1 MADYSLPDGKTLTV
15 PDDASKEY
23 LDTLQN
29 RLVELYPET
38 YKPFTEPP
46 EERPKGLAGFSDPQ
60 NYIEAVRGVPAGIV
74 DMSLGSLQG
83 FSAAFDDNN
92 DSALTQGLA
101 DLRKYYSDSDVYK
114 PAEGYEDAYS
124 SMFGK
129 GLGSMA
135 AIVGASIVNP
145 LAGTA
150 MAVGSG
156 VDQQAANLERLKKDG
171 NEISGLTETLSE
183 IGGGIVG
190 WSEVLVPKK
199 LLKLFGKDQRS
210 GKVLDDIIGAIKTGG
225 FEAAQETG
233 AGIAQNL
240 ITNVAG
246 VADGPEGFQFNKDI
260 PLAESAFDDATV
272 GFGVG
277 FAADV
282 IMRSI
287 GGRRAAGMEYNR
299 EQAEEQN
306 KNLIEQDKIIQ
317 ELVLEAE
324 QQGDQ
329 ILDPTLIP
337 DESEV
342 AVPESAEI
350 ELKPLPETPILETFS
365 FAPNPD
371 GSINVLGNQ
380 SQEVKGTFANIEEA
394 SRGALDLH
402 KLNRNKFIASSAL
415 QISSINGLSGN
426 GTATRIAQKIYDPN
440 NNYLDAKALA
450 NFESTISTKRQ
461 QQIEK
466 EKGIEET
473 RFDEGRKL
481 AAKMLGYTRQDLE
494 LMDQYA
500 VDQLADQLSRIQT
513 AYPVKGQVN
522 PESQLGQFWQL
533 AEKKGIE
540 PKNFYTIAEA
550 KKLLNKSDFNQ
561 FMSEKSSI
569 KFKESQFSGDLI
581 PISRKGNKID
591 VSPQEF
597 KKTFESKNI
606 EVDFNTPAFR
616 YLAKSLT
623 GTEKFSDMTDGQ
635 KEMLLSNIKSFPR
648 FNSKTKLP
656 NYSPRPY
663 TADQLNSF
671 YKVSQGQAITAKNLK
686 TFIKNN
692 NTGKDLTPKE
702 INQLR
707 IDLVES
713 GRANK
718 VGNRIVGATDFE
730 QKQSLNS
737 ESFANENKEQFRERL
752 QRSTTLLPEEID
764 RVVEGDGAYKQG
776 TLNADDVLKL
786 PSPEASEKYDLLLNK
801 LRERLNS
808 YGLKDVAIRFDNAL
822 KASLNLSKK
831 NGKVF
836 YDANKQAK
844 GKDATS
850 LYDRPLRT
858 IVSSLERL
866 DPNNDLTLVEL
877 EAKLTNDLDHEVI
890 HALVQMNLLKQ
901 NEFDLLVREANKKLS
916 KTDLKRI
923 EKSYSDLAELGVNE
937 EKVAE
942 LFRYYRN
949 NPESLAPKPK
959 TIIQKVLNFLT
970 TVSQTIYDAG
980 FTSSRTILADIESGK
995 IGSRERGEVRNLR
1008 NYQTALNNSL
1018 NVKVRQALESPSF
1031 SRKERE
1037 DLKKEIQNLDNQI
1050 YQKTQRYL
1058 QDYSSLSERVIQN
1071 DSNEIS
1077 YLENQ
1082 KKIKQ
1087 QKLDSL
1093 KPIQLDFPSFSRVKP
1108 VKELNIDRNNI
1119 LSTVEINGVD
1129 HDFGILYSQGD
1140 KNAFGNNND
1149 ESDGNLY
1156 RYNNYNIVQKLSS
1169 DNREFQYGNQAI
1181 PWIRAY
1187 KNNGYNNS
1195 ITGTKKKW
1203 RAGASLQD
1211 VADFINNDN
1220 GDNIGDAGYLNATS
1234 TPDDFIGTA
1243 TVSFNGQ
1250 NEAQSLLRIEIDQE
1264 ARGQGFAQAAVET
1277 ILSTNPKIVNGN
1289 KKLRVY
1295 DITDDGAKF
1304 WDAINTE
1311 LNQDR
1316 GERYLD
1322 GELGFGTIPEP
1333 IQEQPSY
1340 NRAGLVPKNVL
1351 YGGKIEEEVYRV
1363 WADNNKNPKAKD
1375 FQQLYKKLSP
1385 TSKKNHP
1392 FVDYST
1398 LKAEV
1403 KDAAQTGM
1411 DARWYERWGLEMPNI
1426 IGMANMNE
1434 FSGVFG
1440 ITSAQATPEQ
1450 NLKDSLRTMII
1461 ARKYNPETESKKF
1474 KAALLRAGV
1483 GKGQKQRIDAIQKFY
1498 ELGVFARAGSSQKT
1512 LTYALEVLSSANGEF
1527 TPFMVVDRH
1536 MIRKF
1541 GLSENTESANEIEY
1555 RMMQSINSL
1564 LSTENYM
1571 VNGEPDTFT
1580 PPQIQALLWGHQR
1593 YKGITASKIT
1603 NEGSFDSALQ
1613 SSQQEVKELQ
1623 AMEKVG
1629 EFSLDRSFS
1638 NKFLNPPRYVSNKK
1652 TDIFDTN
1659 LQRDM
1664 FDSILELAPAT
1675 VINFKIGRGRGY
1687 LPEQLDS
1694 PISFERWNK
1703 FQNDSLKAIT
1713 TNNKIT
1719 FLRNLGIAHEVVRS
1733 AATKEGELNPN
1744 IVLKLPGAS
1753 PQIQNNVAAVMVDAL
1768 MQDSAIVARP
1778 TSGGKKNSLLITKP
1792 ENAKFKKSELDSVLR
1807 KLSEVNNNGQPIDF
1821 TVAASK
1827 KSGIIIVDPKQFNG
1841 EPYTVEDQNTFVN
1854 LIKPALITSGLQ
1866 LEKYGQE
1873 SRLIEHGQDTSNSTG
1888 TRGKLAELGSKI
1900 GFIGTSDLQRTAL
1913 RDLYIPLYEEYKNLA
1928 QEIGFDA
1935 KTTPAYLEENS
1946 ALNGIININAEEIA
1960 DAEFRVAEE
1969 ISRTSRGNIPKY
1981 GVNASPIAYKIA
1993 LDFEDGKDVSVSFD
2007 APSYSRKEQKVPDK
2021 YKDLHESLEG
2031 TNNPDKSFSDTLI
2044 DLTEEGW
2051 TKDVGG
2057 YLSRMRQAFVDDLS
2071 IVERGAEKAAELS
2084 EEVRERQQ
2092 SSETGAIQALRF
2104 AGQSKSLFAKMLT
2117 IGVPVY
2123 ENGTTSIVPFK
2134 HGGLI
2139 NIFSP
2144 LYSYTDGID
2153 YQAMFK
2159 LYSVA
2164 QRGSRLNSEGKL
2176 VPLTTEQMDLAKQ
2189 IKDDYKI
2196 IETVYDQYQE
2206 FNNALLDYAKS
2217 QGILGGTTLVE
2228 SDNGTVEI
2236 GVENG
2241 KKDGKKYL
2249 LRDTVELWKENSDFY
2264 PFYRQAADSKLGG
2277 PAVISGFIGPNP
2289 LAFKLTG
2296 SEEAITPPPLEVI
2309 SRNMQT
2315 ILYASMKNQGMQ
2327 RLMQEHEL
2335 ANLAE
2340 KVRPDQAQGANIL
2353 PVYENGNKVFYR
2365 VADPL
2370 LIEGLQSM
2378 GMNDIAGVMKVVGIP
2393 SQVLREMVTRDPGFI
2408 LKNMTRDTLSVA
2420 VTSGAD
2426 FTPFLSTFKNFNADL
2441 TELENRGI
2449 IGGYDAA
2456 RDSEE
2461 IITQINKLLKK
2472 EGIMDNGGLN
2482 PFESVVKIWDWLGD
2496 QTTKSDGATRKAVA
2510 DAIFELTGS
2519 QGEAA
2524 YQALEVLNFN
2534 RRGGS
2539 TVAKII
2545 TTAIPFLNARIQGLD
2560 VLYRASTG
2568 RYSST
2573 ISKENLDQSAEEIA
2587 HNIRRKVIGRGLF
2600 LAMLTGIYYLLVG
2613 DNEDYRGRR
2622 AQERD
2627 DNWLLYLYDGLP
2639 PLKLAIPFEVG
2650 FIFKVI
2656 PERALDLAFGRSSV
2670 EQTSKSITRGITQT
2684 LKVNPLGFQIVKPL
2698 IEVANNKSGFTGNEI
2713 IPYHMRQG
2721 LDPEEQFTQN
2731 TTELARGLGKA
2742 LKISPMKIDY
2752 VMKGYGGTLG
2762 TYLLTMSDMAVRQAT
2777 GRDFV
2782 TPRLTSMPLIRNIFA
2797 SPYGGGLQEQFY
2809 ELRTASNRYQQTL
2822 NKLATDGRMD
2832 EFRLYR
2838 TNNIG
2843 LARTRQQ
2850 VLALDR
2856 YLADYRKKK
2865 KRIEL
2870 NKTMSPKQKRL
2881 LLDQLETTRDKR
2893 LAYVPALYKK
2903 SDIPSYIE
2911 KVLRLN

>member
-60 NYIEAVRGVPAGIV
+60 NYIEAIRGVPAGIV
-74 DMSLGSLQG
+74 DMTLGSLQG
-83 FSAAFDDNN
+83 YSAAFDDDN

-145 LAGTA
+145 AAGTA
-150 MAVGSG
+150 MAIGSG
-156 VDQQAANLERLKKDG
+156 IDQQAANLERLKQDG

-183 IGGGIVG
+183 ILGGVVG

-240 ITNVAG
+240 ITNIAG
-246 VADGPEGFQFNKDI
+246 VVDGPEGFQFNKDI

-324 QQGDQ
+324 QQGDP

-337 DESEV
+337 NESEV

-426 GTATRIAQKIYDPN
+426 GTATRIGQKIYDPQ

-466 EKGIEET
+466 EKLIEEN
-473 RFDEGRKL
+473 EQAGQRKL
-481 AAKMLGYTRQDLE
+481 ASE
-494 LMDQYA
+494 LMDNMDTTGLSIEDLSQIK
-500 VDQLADQLSRIQT
+500 QNLEIQLSKQQT
-513 AYPVKGQVN
+513 VYPISGQVN
-522 PESQLGQFWQL
+522 PESQLGLFWQL
-533 AEKKGIE
+533 AEKKGIGA
-540 PKNFYTIAEA
+540 KNFYTISEA

-606 EVDFNTPAFR
+606 EVNFNTPAFK

-635 KEMLLSNIKSFPR
+635 KEMLLANIKSFPR

-671 YKVSQGQAITAKNLK
+671 YKVSQGQAITINNLK

-692 NTGKDLTPKE
+692 NTGKDLTPNE

-718 VGNRIVGATDFE
+718 VGNKIIGATDFE

-737 ESFANENKEQFRERL
+737 QSFANENKEQFRERL

-786 PSPEASEKYDLLLNK
+786 PSPEASKKYDLLLNK

-822 KASLNLSKK
+822 KASLNLNTK

-836 YDANKQAK
+836 YDANKQAR

-1018 NVKVRQALESPSF
+1018 NEQVRKAAESPSF

-1058 QDYSSLSERVIQN
+1058 QDYSSLSEQVIQN

-1129 HDFGILYSQGD
+1129 HDFGILYSRGD
-1140 KNAFGNNND
+1140 KNAFGLNNND

-1169 DNREFQYGNQAI
+1169 DNRDFQYGNQVL
-1181 PWIRAY
+1181 PWVRMY
-1187 KNNGYNNS
+1187 KNNGYQNYT
-1195 ITGTKKKW
+1195 TGTTKKW
-1203 RAGASLQD
+1203 RAKASLQD

-1220 GDNIGDAGYLNATS
+1220 GVKIGDAGYLDITV

-1243 TVSFNGQ
+1243 TVSFNSQ
-1250 NEAQSLLRIEIDQE
+1250 NQAQSLLRIEINQKE
-1264 ARGQGFAQAAVET
+1264 RGQGFAQAAVET
-1277 ILSTNPKIVNGN
+1277 ILSTNPEIVNGN
-1289 KKLRVY
+1289 KKLNVY

-1311 LNQDR
+1311 FNNTR
-1316 GERYLD
+1316 GETYLD

-1340 NRAGLVPKNVL
+1340 NRAGLVPSNVL

-1398 LKAEV
+1398 LKKEV
-1403 KDAAQTGM
+1403 KDAAQTGI
-1411 DARWYERWGLEMPNI
+1411 DSRWYERWGLEMPNI

-1555 RMMQSINSL
+1555 RMIQAINGL
-1564 LSTENYM
+1564 LATEDY
-1571 VNGEPDTFT
+1571 VINGQPDTFT

-1603 NEGSFDSALQ
+1603 NEGSFDAALQ

-1629 EFSLDRSFS
+1629 RFSLDRHS
-1638 NKFLNPPRYVSNKK
+1638 
-1652 TDIFDTN
+1652 
-1659 LQRDM
+1659 Q
-1664 FDSILELAPAT
+1664 
-1675 VINFKIGRGRGY
+1675 INF
-1687 LPEQLDS
+1687 
-1694 PISFERWNK
+1694 
-1703 FQNDSLKAIT
+1703 
-1713 TNNKIT
+1713 
-1719 FLRNLGIAHEVVRS
+1719 
-1733 AATKEGELNPN
+1733 
-1744 IVLKLPGAS
+1744 
-1753 PQIQNNVAAVMVDAL
+1753 
-1768 MQDSAIVARP
+1768 
-1778 TSGGKKNSLLITKP
+1778 
-1792 ENAKFKKSELDSVLR
+1792 
-1807 KLSEVNNNGQPIDF
+1807 
-1821 TVAASK
+1821 
-1827 KSGIIIVDPKQFNG
+1827 
-1841 EPYTVEDQNTFVN
+1841 
-1854 LIKPALITSGLQ
+1854 
-1866 LEKYGQE
+1866 
-1873 SRLIEHGQDTSNSTG
+1873 
-1888 TRGKLAELGSKI
+1888 
-1900 GFIGTSDLQRTAL
+1900 
-1913 RDLYIPLYEEYKNLA
+1913 
-1928 QEIGFDA
+1928 
-1935 KTTPAYLEENS
+1935 
-1946 ALNGIININAEEIA
+1946 
-1960 DAEFRVAEE
+1960 
-1969 ISRTSRGNIPKY
+1969 
-1981 GVNASPIAYKIA
+1981 
-1993 LDFEDGKDVSVSFD
+1993 
-2007 APSYSRKEQKVPDK
+2007 
-2021 YKDLHESLEG
+2021 
-2031 TNNPDKSFSDTLI
+2031 
-2044 DLTEEGW
+2044 
-2051 TKDVGG
+2051 
-2057 YLSRMRQAFVDDLS
+2057 
-2071 IVERGAEKAAELS
+2071 
-2084 EEVRERQQ
+2084 
-2092 SSETGAIQALRF
+2092 
-2104 AGQSKSLFAKMLT
+2104 
-2117 IGVPVY
+2117 
-2123 ENGTTSIVPFK
+2123 
-2134 HGGLI
+2134 
-2139 NIFSP
+2139 
-2144 LYSYTDGID
+2144 
-2153 YQAMFK
+2153 
-2159 LYSVA
+2159 
-2164 QRGSRLNSEGKL
+2164 
-2176 VPLTTEQMDLAKQ
+2176 
-2189 IKDDYKI
+2189 
-2196 IETVYDQYQE
+2196 
-2206 FNNALLDYAKS
+2206 
-2217 QGILGGTTLVE
+2217 
-2228 SDNGTVEI
+2228 
-2236 GVENG
+2236 
-2241 KKDGKKYL
+2241 
-2249 LRDTVELWKENSDFY
+2249 
-2264 PFYRQAADSKLGG
+2264 
-2277 PAVISGFIGPNP
+2277 
-2289 LAFKLTG
+2289 
-2296 SEEAITPPPLEVI
+2296 
-2309 SRNMQT
+2309 
-2315 ILYASMKNQGMQ
+2315 
-2327 RLMQEHEL
+2327 
-2335 ANLAE
+2335 
-2340 KVRPDQAQGANIL
+2340 
-2353 PVYENGNKVFYR
+2353 
-2365 VADPL
+2365 
-2370 LIEGLQSM
+2370 
-2378 GMNDIAGVMKVVGIP
+2378 
-2393 SQVLREMVTRDPGFI
+2393 
-2408 LKNMTRDTLSVA
+2408 
-2420 VTSGAD
+2420 
-2426 FTPFLSTFKNFNADL
+2426 
-2441 TELENRGI
+2441 
-2449 IGGYDAA
+2449 
-2456 RDSEE
+2456 
-2461 IITQINKLLKK
+2461 
-2472 EGIMDNGGLN
+2472 
-2482 PFESVVKIWDWLGD
+2482 
-2496 QTTKSDGATRKAVA
+2496 
-2510 DAIFELTGS
+2510 
-2519 QGEAA
+2519 
-2524 YQALEVLNFN
+2524 
-2534 RRGGS
+2534 
-2539 TVAKII
+2539 
-2545 TTAIPFLNARIQGLD
+2545 
-2560 VLYRASTG
+2560 
-2568 RYSST
+2568 
-2573 ISKENLDQSAEEIA
+2573 
-2587 HNIRRKVIGRGLF
+2587 
-2600 LAMLTGIYYLLVG
+2600 
-2613 DNEDYRGRR
+2613 
-2622 AQERD
+2622 
-2627 DNWLLYLYDGLP
+2627 
-2639 PLKLAIPFEVG
+2639 
-2650 FIFKVI
+2650 
-2656 PERALDLAFGRSSV
+2656 
-2670 EQTSKSITRGITQT
+2670 
-2684 LKVNPLGFQIVKPL
+2684 
-2698 IEVANNKSGFTGNEI
+2698 
-2713 IPYHMRQG
+2713 
-2721 LDPEEQFTQN
+2721 
-2731 TTELARGLGKA
+2731 
-2742 LKISPMKIDY
+2742 
-2752 VMKGYGGTLG
+2752 
-2762 TYLLTMSDMAVRQAT
+2762 
-2777 GRDFV
+2777 
-2782 TPRLTSMPLIRNIFA
+2782 
-2797 SPYGGGLQEQFY
+2797 
-2809 ELRTASNRYQQTL
+2809 
-2822 NKLATDGRMD
+2822 
-2832 EFRLYR
+2832 
-2838 TNNIG
+2838 
-2843 LARTRQQ
+2843 
-2850 VLALDR
+2850 
-2856 YLADYRKKK
+2856 
-2865 KRIEL
+2865 
-2870 NKTMSPKQKRL
+2870 
-2881 LLDQLETTRDKR
+2881 
-2893 LAYVPALYKK
+2893 
-2903 SDIPSYIE
+2903 
-2911 KVLRLN
+2911 